1 MFVIGNLLNF
11 ALFVPPVF
19 WATMDLQTGLLED
32 RDHARIFAI
41 NIIHYYELFSMDAG
55 LNSKGTKAIKMVEK

>member
-1 MFVIGNLLNF
+1 
-11 ALFVPPVF
+11 
-19 WATMDLQTGLLED
+19 MDLQTGLLED